1 MVNSIQ
7 FLTLLLTNQ
16 TLIPLNKM
24 TQIDPNLDFVKTVY
38 AKKMID
44 NLTQTEKDNA
54 LYNSAI
60 STIESYTK
68 EQLIDEMELTFSN
81 DEIEDIFN
89 NKGEVIS
96 GNFTV

>member
-1 MVNSIQ
+1 
-7 FLTLLLTNQ
+7 
-16 TLIPLNKM
+16 M

-60 STIESYTK
+60 DTIESYTK
-68 EQLIDEMELTFSN
+68 EQLIDEMELSFN
-81 DEIEDIFN
+81 QGEIEDIFN
-89 NKGEVIS
+89 SKGDVIY
-96 GNFTV
+96 GNYTV

>member
-1 MVNSIQ
+1 
-7 FLTLLLTNQ
+7 
-16 TLIPLNKM
+16 M

-44 NLTQTEKDNA
+44 NLSQTEKDNA

-60 STIESYTK
+60 DTIESYTK
-68 EQLIDEMELTFSN
+68 EQLIDEMELTFSD

-89 NKGEVIS
+89 SKGDVIY
-96 GNFTV
+96 GNYTV

>member
-1 MVNSIQ
+1 MVNSTQ
-7 FLTLLLTNQ
+7 FLTLLLTNP
-16 TLIPLNKM
+16 TLISLNKM
-24 TQIDPNLDFVKTVY
+24 TQIDPNLEFVKTVY

-68 EQLIDEMELTFSN
+68 EQLIDEMELSFSD

>member
-1 MVNSIQ
+1 
-7 FLTLLLTNQ
+7 
-16 TLIPLNKM
+16 M
-24 TQIDPNLDFVKTVY
+24 TQTNSNLDFVKTVY

-60 STIESYTK
+60 DTIESYTK
-68 EQLIDEMELTFSN
+68 EQLIDEMELSFSD

-89 NKGEVIS
+89 SKGDVIY
-96 GNFTV
+96 GNYTV

>member
-1 MVNSIQ
+1 
-7 FLTLLLTNQ
+7 
-16 TLIPLNKM
+16 
-24 TQIDPNLDFVKTVY
+24 
-38 AKKMID
+38 MID

-68 EQLIDEMELTFSN
+68 EQLIDEMELSFSD